1 MDHMAADTGPEQ
13 TMPSSGVGAL
23 EEEGRNGI
31 GNRTETG
38 EGRQK
43 EYGKELT
50 VDVEVEGTAVI
61 SMMDILREVKVQ
73 CGVVSGCRVRGKKNF
88 EITMK
93 DEVGK
98 RKLLD
103 GVRVKGALVHGR
115 EIVNNDMVV
124 SFIDLPVYMEDAT
137 ILRRLEEWGVR
148 PISAIK
154 RRKWPGTE
162 IVDGTR
168 FLKVRFNEQVTDSRD
183 AEGDLGGEAG
193 GGRAGEA
200 GGGRGEEA
208 GGSQVR
214 VCRLCIKP
222 GHIFRECPDFK
233 CFRCQKTGH
242 YARECEE
249 RNAAAREEEE
259 RGEQMEEKD
268 GESDDGRGAEEEAEG
283 GNEEA
288 ERELEWRYLTAATV
302 LRRTVMPCQTRG
314 RLQEEL
320 RTL

>member
-73 CGVVSGCRVRGKKNF
+73 CGV
-88 EITMK
+88 
-93 DEVGK
+93 
-98 RKLLD
+98 
-103 GVRVKGALVHGR
+103 
-115 EIVNNDMVV
+115 
-124 SFIDLPVYMEDAT
+124 
-137 ILRRLEEWGVR
+137 
-148 PISAIK
+148 
-154 RRKWPGTE
+154 
-162 IVDGTR
+162 
-168 FLKVRFNEQVTDSRD
+168 VTDSRD